1 MLQPI
6 KGSYYRRFQPQSY
19 AENDS
24 KAKTTITNYLES
36 HGHTILDTEED
47 FSFDIKSEKN
57 GGMYYSEVEMKNQ
70 WTGDWNPKW
79 KEIRIPY
86 RKYRLINKY
95 KKVESDNTYCN
106 FYVVTANKHGESK
119 TFNLMRIVLRRY
131 G

>member
-24 KAKTTITNYLES
+24 KAKTVITDYLVS
-36 HGHTILDTEED
+36 NGHNILDTQED

-57 GGMYYSEVEMKNQ
+57 DGMYYSEVEMKNQ

-79 KEIRIPY
+79 TEIRIPY
-86 RKYRLINKY
+86 RRDRDWETRSLPVYQECC
-95 KKVESDNTYCN
+95 VHC
-106 FYVVTANKHGESK
+106 
-119 TFNLMRIVLRRY
+119 
-131 G
+131 